1 MMQPKQGCQIDSFV
15 IKQQI
20 KSLFGIVVESR
31 ALTVDHG
38 LKNQDEQTTG
48 KEYGCQFS
56 HLTRVGLV
64 VKLKK
69 LYDKFIIRGL
79 VMSVLREFVNG

>member
-1 MMQPKQGCQIDSFV
+1 MMQPKQGSQIDSFV

-20 KSLFGIVVESR
+20 KSLFGIVVGSG

-38 LKNQDEQTTG
+38 FKNQDGQGTG

-64 VKLKK
+64 VKL
-69 LYDKFIIRGL
+69 
-79 VMSVLREFVNG
+79 MMA